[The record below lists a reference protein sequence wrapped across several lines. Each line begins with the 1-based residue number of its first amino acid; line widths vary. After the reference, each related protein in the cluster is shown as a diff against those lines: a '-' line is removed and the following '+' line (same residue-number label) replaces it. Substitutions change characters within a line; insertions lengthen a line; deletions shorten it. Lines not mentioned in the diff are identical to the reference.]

1 MNILK
6 KPPVIALLVLL
17 AAVLWVASGQIG
29 SNEEDVAE
37 ADDDNALQGLIVEA
51 EWRQAET
58 VTSFIEAEGT
68 LEPNR
73 EVVLKAETSGRV
85 SELMADRGSAVAE
98 GDPLVRLATEDR
110 EIRLERARLR
120 VEEARR
126 QFEAAER
133 LQSRDLGSRTEVDSA
148 RTALKLAEVELQ
160 QAQLDMERMI
170 IRAPFD
176 GILEERSIELGDYL
190 TVGNEVLRLLDNDP
204 LVVSVQVPQTEIGAV
219 EMGEDATVRLVGG
232 AEVSGQVRY
241 IAGRADTATRTFRVE
256 IEVPNEEAAR
266 AGSSATAMIP
276 KRDIEAH
283 FVSSA
288 LLSLNDEGTMGVKTI
303 REDGTVGFHAVDIER
318 SSTDGMWVSGLPDR
332 VRLITSGQGFAR
344 VGETVQVVSGK
355 PSGKEDRVSMS
366 APADGVN

>member
-1 MNILK
+1 MKFLK

-17 AAVLWVASGQIG
+17 VAVLWVASGQIG
-29 SNEEDVAE
+29 SQEEVAE
-37 ADDDNALQGLIVEA
+37 ADDDSDQQGLIVEA

-58 VTSFIEAEGT
+58 VTSYIEAQGT
-68 LEPNR
+68 LVPNR
-73 EVVLKAETSGRV
+73 EVMLKAETAGRV
-85 SELMADRGSAVAE
+85 SELMVDRGSVVAE
-98 GDPLVRLATEDR
+98 GDPLVRLAPEDR

-133 LQSRDLGSRTEVDSA
+133 LQSRDLGSQTEVDTA

-160 QAQLDMERMI
+160 QAELDVERMV

-176 GILEERSIELGDYL
+176 GILEERSIELGDYV
-190 TVGNEVLRLLDNDP
+190 TVGSDILRILDNDP
-204 LVVSVQVPQTEIGAV
+204 MVVSVQVPQGDIGAV
-219 EMGEDATVRLVGG
+219 EMGEEATVRLVGG

-241 IAGRADTATRTFRVE
+241 IAGRANMETRTFRVE
-256 IEVPNEEAAR
+256 IEMPNDDGIR

-276 KRDIEAH
+276 KNNIEAH

-288 LLSLNDEGTMGVKTI
+288 LLSLDEEGTMGIKTI

-318 SSTDGMWVSGLPDR
+318 GSTDGMWVSGLPSR

-344 VGETVQVVSGK
+344 VGETVQVASGK
-355 PSGKEDRVSMS
+355 PANKEDSVSMS
-366 APADGVN
+366 APSGGVN